1 MAKRASVPGGKG
13 VFFPAAEDG
22 ANAGRPAARVD
33 ASPSRQSAIFLQDR
47 HLDWLDERCR
57 EARHNGGRAIRK
69 AEIIRALLDVA
80 MDLPIDFSGLRR
92 NEDLTERVRASLRQ
106 QG

>member
-1 MAKRASVPGGKG
+1 MGKRASVPEGKG
-13 VFFPAAEDG
+13 VFFPATDERA
-22 ANAGRPAARVD
+22 RPAPARGRED
-33 ASPSRQSAIFLQDR
+33 DSPTRQSAVFLQER

-80 MDLPIDFSGLRR
+80 MELPLDFTGLRR
-92 NEDLTERVRASLRQ
+92 NEDLIGRVRAGFGQ
-106 QG
+106 

>member
-1 MAKRASVPGGKG
+1 MGKRALVPEGKG
-13 VFFPAAEDG
+13 VFFPATEERAL
-22 ANAGRPAARVD
+22 A
-33 ASPSRQSAIFLQDR
+33 ASPRGREDNSPTRQSAVFLQER

-80 MDLPIDFSGLRR
+80 MDLPIDFAGLRR
-92 NEDLTERVRASLRQ
+92 NEDLTERVRASF
-106 QG
+106 GH